1 MPRPE
6 VMRHMLQGNLG
17 LISTRFVFR
26 KKQGFRHAFVTTNI
40 LDINQ
45 IQSPGTAQ
53 IFPLYLYPDSDK
65 NHLFN
70 QEKPPEERKPNIN
83 PGLFARLI
91 EVYKR
96 EPTPEE
102 ILYYIYAVLYS
113 NTYRSKYAEFLKN
126 DFPRVPFTQDYRPF
140 SKMAEFGK
148 RLVELHLLKSEEL
161 DPPLAKFQ
169 GQGDGKVGK
178 LKYLDAKVYIN
189 DDQYFEGIAT
199 EVWEYQIGGY
209 QVCDKWLKDRKGLR
223 LGLDEIKRYCQIV
236 TALSKTIEIQ
246 IEIDSIYPEVEKE
259 TIEFEN

>member
-17 LISTRFVFR
+17 LLIKRQNRRTPFSY
-26 KKQGFRHAFVTTNI
+26 AFVSELIVESCVFESAFANNTI
-40 LDINQ
+40 R
-45 IQSPGTAQ
+45 
-53 IFPLYLYPDSDK
+53 PLYLYSDSDK

-70 QEKPPEERKPNIN
+70 QEKPPEEKKPNIN

-91 EVYKR
+91 EVYKQ

-102 ILYYIYAVLYS
+102 ILYYLYAVLYS
-113 NTYRSKYAEFLKN
+113 NIYRVRYAEFLKT
-126 DFPRVPFTQDYRPF
+126 DFPRIPFTRDCGLFLR
-140 SKMAEFGK
+140 MAEFGK
-148 RLVELHLLKSEEL
+148 RLVELHLLKSEEPI
-161 DPPLAKFQ
+161 PPLAKFQ

-189 DDQYFEGIAT
+189 DDQYFEGIT
-199 EVWEYQIGGY
+199 PEVWEYQIGGY
-209 QVCDKWLKDRKGLR
+209 QVCDKWLKDRKGQR

-246 IEIDSIYPEVEKE
+246 KEIDSIYPEVEKE